1 MQAKSSYS
9 SSVAAAPGDATAR
22 IQRAIDDC
30 FLAGG
35 GEVRI
40 AAGEHHVRC
49 IRLRSNVTLH
59 LESGAR
65 LLASRNPA
73 DYDGIIVRDK
83 VEPFDESLLDPADR
97 LSVTS
102 TNHWNNAIIRIYR
115 AHDVAIV
122 GEPGS
127 VIDGQNCYDPEGEEK
142 YRGPHGIGVHFSKN
156 ILCRG
161 FTIQNTGNWSHRFC
175 LSQDIRV
182 ENVSIRGGHDGLD
195 FHACDRVLVEDCD
208 IRTGDDCIAGFD
220 NENLVVRHCR
230 LNSSCSDF
238 RIGGHGIL
246 VEDVEAWGPG
256 ESVFRGSLSKEDK
269 EAGRIPPPEIGR
281 YNTLSFFTFYGN
293 ERVRRQPGD
302 IVFRNCRVKCVDKLM
317 HYNFSGNERWQNGKP
332 LADVTFDNVV
342 AEGLSQPS
350 IAYGTAENQLSVTM
364 HNCSLA
370 FAEEAP
376 EMFRGAFIAKADF
389 EALSVRNVLGPFFRL
404 WSAPPSSLSAEKTEG
419 VAHWFGEGTG
429 AFTAKPI

>member
-1 MQAKSSYS
+1 MQAKSTYS
-9 SSVAAAPGDATAR
+9 LSVTWAPGDATVR

-35 GEVRI
+35 GEVCI

-115 AHDVAIV
+115 AHDVAII

-127 VIDGQNCYDPEGEEK
+127 VIDGQNCYDPEGEEN
-142 YRGPHGIGVHFSKN
+142 YRGPHGIGVHFSSN

-161 FTIQNTGNWSHRFC
+161 YTIRNTGNWSHRFC
-175 LSQDIRV
+175 LSRDIRA
-182 ENVSIRGGHDGLD
+182 EGVSIRGGHDGFD
-195 FHACDRVLVEDCD
+195 FHACDNVQVEGCD
-208 IRTGDDCIAGFD
+208 IRTGDDCIAGYD
-220 NENLVVRHCR
+220 NEGLTVRSCR

-238 RIGGHGIL
+238 RIGGRGIL
-246 VEDVEAWGPG
+246 VENVEAWGPG

-302 IVFRNCRVKCVDKLM
+302 IVFRNCRVTCVDKLM
-317 HYNFSGNERWQNGKP
+317 HYNFSGNERWQIGKP

-350 IAYGTAENQLSVTM
+350 IAYGTAEMPLTLKMSECT
-364 HNCSLA
+364 LA
-370 FAEEAP
+370 FHDDVHEL
-376 EMFRGAFIAKADF
+376 FRGAFIK
-389 EALSVRNVLGPFFRL
+389 EAFLGDLRVSGLGGPAFQL
-404 WSAPPSSLSAEKTEG
+404 WSSPPSVHAGLMDG
-419 VAHWFGEGTG
+419 VPLLFGKG
-429 AFTAKPI
+429 AGEFSAKPI

>member
-1 MQAKSSYS
+1 MKDHNSFFVPATADDS
-9 SSVAAAPGDATAR
+9 TAR

-30 FLAGG
+30 FRAGG
-35 GEVRI
+35 GVVRI
-40 AAGEHHVRC
+40 GAGEHAVKS
-49 IRLRSNVTLH
+49 IRLRSNMTLL

-65 LLASRNPA
+65 LIASRDPA
-73 DYDGIIVRDK
+73 DYDGIIQRDE
-83 VEPFDESLLDPADR
+83 VEPFDETLLNPDDR
-97 LSVTS
+97 LSITS
-102 TNHWNNAIIRIYR
+102 TNRWNNAIIRIYR

-127 VIDGQNCYDPEGEEK
+127 EIDGRNCYDETGEEK
-142 YRGPHGIGVHFSKN
+142 YRGPHGIGVHFSSN

-182 ENVSIRGGHDGLD
+182 EGVSIRGGHDGLD
-195 FHACDRVLVEDCD
+195 FHACDRVLVEGCD

-220 NENLVVRHCR
+220 NEGLTVRNCR

-256 ESVFRGSLSKEDK
+256 ESVFRGSLSREDK
-269 EAGRIPPPEIGR
+269 VAGRIPPPDVGR

-302 IVFRNCRVKCVDKLM
+302 IVFRNCRVKDVDKLM
-317 HYNFSGNERWQNGKP
+317 HYNFSGNERWQVGDP
-332 LADVTFDNVV
+332 LADVTFENVT
-342 AEGLSQPS
+342 AEGFNKPS
-350 IAYGTAENQLSVTM
+350 IAYGTAETPLSMVLKD
-364 HNCSLA
+364 CSFS
-370 FAEEAP
+370 FAEDVP
-376 EMFRGAFIAKADF
+376 DVFRGAFVDQVVVQGLKIAGTSGPLFRTWDEEPRVLATG
-389 EALSVRNVLGPFFRL
+389 LSGVSYFLDEGAGLFTV
-404 WSAPPSSLSAEKTEG
+404 AP
-419 VAHWFGEGTG
+419 
-429 AFTAKPI
+429 I